1 VDPEVGAKQV
11 ARLQEL
17 KSSRDNAAVKKALA
31 ELKTAAEGTDNM
43 MPPILKAVKALAT
56 LGEVCDTLRG
66 VFGEYEMTVAGARE
80 FQKLDADGDG
90 VISREEYLKP
100 GGMGSQPPPAREE

>member
-1 VDPEVGAKQV
+1 MRLKLILVGFLGLAALCAAGLALGQGLLPLPEQEEAFHLLDKNRDGKITQEEFVGFWKNP
-11 ARLQEL
+11 R
-17 KSSRDNAAVKKALA
+17 
-31 ELKTAAEGTDNM
+31 
-43 MPPILKAVKALAT
+43 
-56 LGEVCDTLRG
+56 
-66 VFGEYEMTVAGARE
+66 AGARE